1 MENDNK
7 IFTGFFLGLIV
18 SAAVVY
24 LVCQKK
30 QLKEMNRKELQDLLD
45 LYVSQE
51 KYEQAA
57 KIRDILGGAIS

>member
-1 MENDNK
+1 MENNNK
-7 IFTGFFLGLIV
+7 IFTGFFLGLLF

-30 QLKEMNRKELQDLLD
+30 ELSGMNRKELQDLLD

-57 KIRDILGGAIS
+57 KIRDILGGSAS